1 MPGSQS
7 TPSAAL
13 PTSLGDNK
21 TIKFEIKTGNS
32 RWVCTLQDRAAY
44 ERQKASRTTST
55 TSTSTTSTTSTSTD
69 SSSESSSSSV
79 RSS

>member
-7 TPSAAL
+7 TPSAAV

-44 ERQKASRTTST
+44 ERQKASRTTSA
-55 TSTSTTSTTSTSTD
+55 TSTSTD

>member
-7 TPSAAL
+7 TPSAGL
-13 PTSLGDNK
+13 PTSLGDN

>member
-7 TPSAAL
+7 TSSAAV
-13 PTSLGDNK
+13 PTGLGDNK

-44 ERQKASRTTST
+44 ERQKASRTN
-55 TSTSTTSTTSTSTD
+55 STTSTTSTSAD
-69 SSSESSSSSV
+69 SSSESSSSC
-79 RSS
+79 

>member
-7 TPSAAL
+7 TPSAAV
-13 PTSLGDNK
+13 PTGLGDNK

-44 ERQKASRTTST
+44 ERQKASRTNST
-55 TSTSTTSTTSTSTD
+55 TSTSAD

-79 RSS
+79 HSS

>member
-7 TPSAAL
+7 TPSAGL

-44 ERQKASRTTST
+44 NST
-55 TSTSTTSTTSTSTD
+55 QTNSTSAVSA
-69 SSSESSSSSV
+69 V
-79 RSS
+79 LLRW

>member
-44 ERQKASRTTST
+44 ALALLSLSSLVLSPNAEPER
-55 TSTSTTSTTSTSTD
+55 
-69 SSSESSSSSV
+69 
-79 RSS
+79 

>member
-7 TPSAAL
+7 TPSAAV

-32 RWVCTLQDRAAY
+32 RWICTLQDRAAY

-55 TSTSTTSTTSTSTD
+55 TSTSTD

>member
-7 TPSAAL
+7 TPPAAA

-21 TIKFEIKTGNS
+21 TIKFEIKTGNA

-55 TSTSTTSTTSTSTD
+55 TSTD

-79 RSS
+79 HSS

>member
-7 TPSAAL
+7 TPSAGL

-55 TSTSTTSTTSTSTD
+55 TSTSTD

>member
-7 TPSAAL
+7 TPSAAV

-21 TIKFEIKTGNS
+21 TIKFEIKTGNA
-32 RWVCTLQDRAAY
+32 RWVCTLQERAAY
-44 ERQKASRTTST
+44 ERQKASRTTSA
-55 TSTSTTSTTSTSTD
+55 TSTTSTD

-79 RSS
+79 HSS